1 MRSSISSSEMIAKSI
16 LVCLLLF
23 LAYSAL
29 LPFAPD
35 LSASQAQ
42 WQQNLQKAEQYLY
55 ADANAKSL
63 IIGTS
68 MAERLVTERIPDCD
82 NLSFAGLS
90 VFDGLS
96 LLRHKDRLPSSV
108 YIETNVLLRK
118 RDGDFSESLFS
129 PIPFLLR
136 RRVIALRADKQPLA
150 LIGQSLGNTIR
161 ERGKQIKHKLLGPTA
176 PMADEPDQ
184 MAETPALDDRML
196 DLEIRD
202 YSEKPSATLLNG
214 QLQLLIDDV
223 SYLKSKGVQV
233 AFFEMPVNPKLTALP
248 KAQLIR
254 DGMHVTFPKVRFH
267 YIELPPDSASYVT
280 TDGIHLTPKEAA
292 RYTRY
297 FLEQVTKLSASN

>member
-1 MRSSISSSEMIAKSI
+1 MRLSISSSEMIAKSI

-161 ERGKQIKHKLLGPTA
+161 ERGKQIKHKLLGATA

-184 MAETPALDDRML
+184 MA
-196 DLEIRD
+196 
-202 YSEKPSATLLNG
+202 
-214 QLQLLIDDV
+214 
-223 SYLKSKGVQV
+223 
-233 AFFEMPVNPKLTALP
+233 
-248 KAQLIR
+248 
-254 DGMHVTFPKVRFH
+254 
-267 YIELPPDSASYVT
+267 
-280 TDGIHLTPKEAA
+280 
-292 RYTRY
+292 
-297 FLEQVTKLSASN
+297 